1 MKNNQA
7 ITICWPEIKRKKKH
21 CHMLI
26 IILYYYD
33 EHY

>member
-26 IILYYYD
+26 IYYD

>member
-7 ITICWPEIKRKKKH
+7 ITICWPEIKRKKEKKH

-26 IILYYYD
+26 IYYD